1 MWFAAGFNWMAVDV
15 SGCGLI
21 GVGLST
27 GCAHCCCNEKDSGWK
42 EVEIHDYE

>member
-21 GVGLST
+21 GVGLEYWVCSLLL
-27 GCAHCCCNEKDSGWK
+27 
-42 EVEIHDYE
+42 